1 MNREH
6 WRKLLR
12 AAAIRAA
19 HTVLQAAAG
28 YLTGAA
34 ALEHFSWRG
43 LVTTALVAGAVSMIK
58 SLAAGL
64 PEVPEVGPDD

>member
-1 MNREH
+1 MDREH
-6 WRKLLR
+6 WRRLLR

-28 YLTGAA
+28 YLAGAA
-34 ALEHFSWRG
+34 ALDEISWRG
-43 LVTTALVAGAVSMIK
+43 LLTTAMVAGAVSMIK

-64 PEVPEVGPDD
+64 PEVPEVDPNE

>member
-6 WRKLLR
+6 WKKLLR

-28 YLTGAA
+28 YLAGAA
-34 ALEHFSWRG
+34 ALDGISWKG
-43 LVTTALVAGAVSMIK
+43 LLTTAIVAGAVSMIK

-64 PEVPEVGPDD
+64 PEVPEVPADE